1 MTVTELRPHEAPRQT
16 PGEQR
21 GEQPPAAPTRWR
33 PVRAGIVNVWRYYDE
48 TFHFHRGR
56 LLLRGPNGTGKSKA
70 LELLLPYLFDA
81 NLRPSRLST
90 FGGSERTM
98 YWNLMGDGYEGV
110 TRVGY
115 VWLEFGRT
123 DGDGGERWFTC
134 GARLQASKNV
144 RSAAA
149 TYFTTTRRPGVDL
162 ALTTPD
168 GRPLTKADLAAALD
182 GHGETYES
190 AAGDYRRA
198 VRQALFTGFTAEQY
212 EALITALLQ
221 LRTPKLSEHLNPDEL
236 SKLLSEALPALD
248 QSDVA
253 EIAEGFEKLDRRRE
267 ELARLADEV
276 SAAELLATRARNYS
290 RRVLR
295 AAAATLISA
304 TTEMDNATR
313 RARKAQEAYEEAGR
327 ELAALKREQQELE
340 TDAHRTEQRG
350 QGLAKSDAY
359 TEGLRLDELRQAVER
374 AERRAGAAA
383 DEAAAR
389 AAEAVELAGTAES
402 RRREAHLMKE
412 AADRARDEAGAA
424 AQRAVL
430 VTSFEAA
437 DAADDP
443 AAARRAV
450 RVAVEARG
458 RQLAEVR
465 RAVAA
470 HQRAVAERTAADA
483 RLERVREELAAA
495 ERRVRELTEA
505 YDAALAHLRA
515 ELREWAAALR
525 ELAVQ
530 GDELAAVAEDERA
543 VQRIVADAAAVVGE
557 CLAAERTRL
566 TAQRDELAAER
577 DRHES
582 ERAALRAD
590 KIREPEPPVTRTA
603 DRSALPGGPL
613 WRLVDWRPGV
623 PGEVQAG
630 VEAAMEASGLLD
642 AWVLPTGEVS
652 VDGHDTFAEPIPA
665 PPGPS
670 LDGVL
675 MVDHAAA
682 VPADRL
688 IAFLRGIAY
697 GSRAAGQAGHP
708 AAVGADGS
716 WRLGAL
722 HGSWAK
728 DAAGFIGAA
737 AQQRARERR
746 IAELAALIE
755 VIDDEL
761 GRIEDALAG
770 NAARR
775 EAARTEQRSVPPGTE
790 PRAITKRLTEAEAAA
805 AAKRDAEAAAE
816 RERDEADRAA
826 TGALRALALVAT
838 EHRLPTDEPALDAVA
853 DAVRTYESVATAWLD
868 RRAQHHTAALLA
880 EDASQQ
886 AARARRIAAEA
897 ADRAAGLAREA
908 DGHRAECEAVE
919 QAVGA
924 DYQEV
929 LDEMARLR
937 RRLDELRT
945 RLRLLAGRH
954 SELDQRVGGLK
965 VEKEQLRQEGEAT
978 VAARDAAAAR
988 FRRLDVSGFTAEACL
1003 RAELPDMAGARATL
1017 EAARTVADELAA
1029 VPHEP
1034 RNIKDA
1040 EHNLSQARYQAQEA
1054 LAGRADLALDQ
1065 DGQDGRADQAD
1076 QDGQDDHAGQDD
1088 GTVRLVATVDGV
1100 RMGAAALHEL
1110 LRTELA
1116 ESRTHLTDDEQALFD
1131 RTLTGDT
1138 RRQVAAR
1145 IRLAEE
1151 LKDSMN
1157 AQLQRVRTVSGLRIK
1172 LDWRVDPELPP
1183 AVKAARDLLLRDP
1196 ASLSEQD
1203 RAALHGFFR
1212 DRIDEVR
1219 TADTAAGW
1227 EQQLLQVLD
1236 YRNWHQFV
1244 VQMKKSDAEEWTA
1257 ITKRRHGALS
1267 GGEKAISL
1275 HLPLFAAAAA
1285 HYRAAP
1291 EAPRPILLDEVFV
1304 GVDEGNRGQLLDLL
1318 VKLDLDMVLTSDHEW
1333 CTYRELDGMAIHQ
1346 LVTGEDDD
1354 AVTTVRFV
1362 WDGSRV
1368 REDDPDPAPRPF
1380 VAAGEPSLFD
1390 D

>member
-1 MTVTELRPHEAPRQT
+1 MTVTELRPYEGSR
-16 PGEQR
+16 ER
-21 GEQPPAAPTRWR
+21 PPAAPTRWR
-33 PVRAGIVNVWRYYDE
+33 PARAGIVNVWRYYDE
-48 TFHFHRGR
+48 TFHFHEGR

-115 VWLEFGRT
+115 VWLEFGRIVD
-123 DGDGGERWFTC
+123 DGTEHWFTC
-134 GARLQASKNV
+134 GARLQASKNG

-149 TYFTTTRRPGVDL
+149 TYFTTTLRPGVNL
-162 ALTTPD
+162 SLTTPD
-168 GRPLTKADLAAALD
+168 GRPLTKADLGSALD
-182 GHGETYES
+182 GHGELYES
-190 AAGDYRRA
+190 ATGDYRRA
-198 VRQALFTGFTAEQY
+198 VRHALFPEFTAEQY
-212 EALITALLQ
+212 EALINALLQ

-248 QSDVA
+248 QGDVA

-267 ELARLADEV
+267 ELTRLEGEV
-276 SAAELLATRARNYS
+276 AAAETLATRARNYS

-295 AAAATLISA
+295 AGAAALISA

-313 RARKAQEAYEEAGR
+313 RARRAQETYDEASG
-327 ELAALKREQQELE
+327 ELAALEHEQEELE
-340 TDAHRTEQRG
+340 NAAHRTEQRT
-350 QGLAKSDAY
+350 QGLAKSEAY

-374 AERRAGAAA
+374 AERRAGAAHE
-383 DEAAAR
+383 EAAAR
-389 AAEAVELAGTAES
+389 AAEAGEAAEAAES
-402 RRREAHLMKE
+402 RRVETHQMGE
-412 AADRARDEAGAA
+412 AAKRARDETSAT

-430 VTSFEAA
+430 IASFEDAEAA
-437 DAADDP
+437 DDL

-458 RQLAEVR
+458 RQIGEVR
-465 RAVAA
+465 RAVLA
-470 HQRAVAERTAADA
+470 HQRAVAERTAADT
-483 RLERVREELAAA
+483 RLERVREERAAA
-495 ERRVRELTEA
+495 ERRVREVTEA
-505 YDAALAHLRA
+505 YDTALGLLRDKLRA
-515 ELREWAAALR
+515 WAAALR
-525 ELAVQ
+525 SLSIQ
-530 GDELAAVAEDERA
+530 GDELAARAEDETA
-543 VQRIVADAAAVVGE
+543 VQRIVADAAALVGE
-557 CLAAERTRL
+557 RLAAERTRL
-566 TAQRDELAAER
+566 TAERDELAAER
-577 DRHES
+577 DLHES

-590 KIREPEPPVTRTA
+590 KIRTPEPPATRTA

-613 WRLVDWRPGV
+613 WRLVDWRPDV
-623 PGEVQAG
+623 PDGVQAG

-642 AWVLPTGEVS
+642 AWVLPSGEVT
-652 VDGHDTFAEPIPA
+652 VAGHDTFAEPMAA
-665 PPGPS
+665 PVGPT
-670 LDGVL
+670 LADVL
-675 MVDHAAA
+675 AVDRAAQ

-688 IAFLRGIAY
+688 TMFLRGIAY
-697 GSRAAGQAGHP
+697 EAREAGGQHP
-708 AAVGADGS
+708 AAIGADGT
-716 WRLGAL
+716 WRLGTL

-746 IAELAALIE
+746 IAELTTQIE
-755 VIDDEL
+755 AIGRQLD
-761 GRIEDALAG
+761 RIENELAT

-775 EAARTEQRSVPPGTE
+775 EAVRAEKESVPRGTE
-790 PRAITKRLTEAEAAA
+790 LRALAKRLTDAEAGA

-816 RERDEADRAA
+816 SERDEADRRA
-826 TGALRALALVAT
+826 TGTLRELALTAS

-868 RRAQHHTAALLA
+868 RRAQHQAAALRA
-880 EDASQQ
+880 GDASRQ
-886 AARARRIAAEA
+886 ADRARRIATEA
-897 ADRAAGLAREA
+897 AERAAELAREA

-924 DYQEV
+924 DYREV

-937 RRLDELRT
+937 RQLEELRA
-945 RLRLLAGRH
+945 RLRLRAGRH
-954 SELDQRVGGLK
+954 RELNQRVGGLK
-965 VEKEQLRQEGEAT
+965 VEKETLRQEGET
-978 VAARDAAAAR
+978 KVAARDTAAAR
-988 FRRLDVSGFTAEACL
+988 FRHLHAAGFSGEARLD
-1003 RAELPDMAGARATL
+1003 AELTEMPGAKATL
-1017 EAARTVADELAA
+1017 EAARTVAEELAA

-1054 LAGRADLALDQ
+1054 LAGRADLTLE
-1065 DGQDGRADQAD
+1065 
-1076 QDGQDDHAGQDD
+1076 QDDQVEGV
-1088 GTVRLVATVDGV
+1088 VRLVATVDGV
-1100 RMGAAALHEL
+1100 RMGAAGLHEL

-1116 ESRTHLTDDEQALFD
+1116 ESRTHLTEDEQALFD
-1131 RTLTGDT
+1131 RTLTGET

-1183 AVKAARDLLLRDP
+1183 AVREARDLLLRDP
-1196 ASLSEQD
+1196 ASLSEHD
-1203 RAALHGFFR
+1203 RSALHAFFR

-1291 EAPRPILLDEVFV
+1291 QAPRPILLDEVFV

-1333 CTYRELDGMAIHQ
+1333 CTYRELDGIAVHQ

-1368 REDDPDPAPRPF
+1368 REDDPEPAPRP
-1380 VAAGEPSLFD
+1380 VPTADEPSLFD
-1390 D
+1390 ER

>member
-1 MTVTELRPHEAPRQT
+1 MTVTELRPQDAAAEA
-16 PGEQR
+16 
-21 GEQPPAAPTRWR
+21 PPAAPSRWR
-33 PVRAGIVNVWRYYDE
+33 PTRAGIVNVWRYYDE
-48 TFHFHRGR
+48 TFHFHEGR

-98 YWNLMGDGYEGV
+98 YWNLMGDGYSGV

-123 DGDGGERWFTC
+123 AEDGTARWFTC
-134 GARLQASKNV
+134 GARLQASKNG

-149 TYFTTTRRPGVDL
+149 TYFTTTLRPAL
-162 ALTTPD
+162 SLSLTTPD
-168 GRPLTKADLAAALD
+168 GRPLTKADLAAAL
-182 GHGETYES
+182 GEHGETYES
-190 AAGDYRRA
+190 ATSDYRRA
-198 VRQALFTGFTAEQY
+198 VRHALFPEFTFEQY

-248 QSDVA
+248 QGDVA

-267 ELARLADEV
+267 ELARLDGEV
-276 SAAELLATRARNYS
+276 AAAESLATRARNYS

-304 TTEMDNATR
+304 TTAMDNATR
-313 RARKAQEAYEEAGR
+313 RAREAEDAYERAGA
-327 ELAALKREQQELE
+327 ELAALEREEQDLE
-340 TDAHRTEQRG
+340 AAGHRTEQRM

-359 TEGLRLDELRQAVER
+359 AEGRRLDELRQGVEH
-374 AERRAGAAA
+374 AERRA
-383 DEAAAR
+383 AAAR
-389 AAEAVELAGTAES
+389 EDAAARLTEAGEQAETAEGLRSQARRLGEAV
-402 RRREAHLMKE
+402 
-412 AADRARDEAGAA
+412 DRARAEAGAA
-424 AQRAVL
+424 ARHAAL
-430 VTSFEAA
+430 NASFEEAESA
-437 DAADDP
+437 GDLT
-443 AAARRAV
+443 AARRAV
-450 RVAVEARG
+450 RVSVEARTG
-458 RQLAEVR
+458 QITEVR

-470 HQRAVAERTAADA
+470 HQRAIDERMAAET
-483 RLERVREELAAA
+483 RLERVRAERSAA
-495 ERRVRELTEA
+495 EDRLRELTEA
-505 YDAALAHLRA
+505 HEEARGRLGDALRA
-515 ELREWAAALR
+515 WAAALR
-525 ELAVQ
+525 ELTIDGA
-530 GDELAAVAEDERA
+530 ELAACAGDETA

-557 CLAAERTRL
+557 RLAAARTRL
-566 TAQRDELAAER
+566 TAERDELAAER
-577 DRHES
+577 DLLEV
-582 ERAALRAD
+582 ERTELRAD
-590 KIREPEPPVTRTA
+590 KIREPTPPATRTA
-603 DRSALPGGPL
+603 HRAALPGGPL

-623 PGEVQAG
+623 PDDVQAG
-630 VEAAMEASGLLD
+630 VEAAMEAAGLLD
-642 AWVLPTGEVS
+642 AWVLPSGEVT
-652 VDGHDTFAEPIPA
+652 VAGHDTFAVPIQPPA
-665 PPGPS
+665 ERT
-670 LDGVL
+670 LDDVL
-675 MVDHAAA
+675 AVDVGDQAVA
-682 VPADRL
+682 VPAERL
-688 IAFLRGIAY
+688 TAFLRGIAY
-697 GSRAAGQAGHP
+697 RPRNAATAAHP
-708 AAVGADGS
+708 AVVGADGT

-722 HGSWAK
+722 RGSWAK

-746 IAELAALIE
+746 VAELTAQIE
-755 VIDDEL
+755 AIDGELRRIDDEL
-761 GRIEDALAG
+761 GD

-775 EAARTEQRSVPPGTE
+775 SAVGAERRSMPPGTE
-790 PRAITKRLTEAEAAA
+790 VRELARRRHRSEAGVAAR
-805 AAKRDAEAAAE
+805 RDAEAAAE
-816 RERDEADRAA
+816 RERDAADRAA
-826 TGALRALALVAT
+826 TGALRELALIAG

-853 DAVRTYESVATAWLD
+853 DAVRTYDTVATAWLD
-868 RRAQHHTAALLA
+868 RRGQHGSAADRA
-880 EDASQQ
+880 ADAAGQ
-886 AARARRIAAEA
+886 ADRARRIAAESA
-897 ADRAAGLAREA
+897 ERAGELDREA
-908 DGHRAECEAVE
+908 DGLRAECEAVE

-929 LDEMARLR
+929 LAEMSRLR
-937 RRLDELRT
+937 GEMERCRV
-945 RLRLLAGRH
+945 RLRELGARH
-954 SELDQRVGGLK
+954 RELNNRVGRL
-965 VEKEQLRQEGEAT
+965 EAEEDNLRRASEAA

-988 FRRLDVSGFTAEACL
+988 FRHLHAAGFTADARL
-1003 RAELPDMAGARATL
+1003 TVVFPELAGAKATL
-1017 EAARTVADELAA
+1017 EAARALAEELAT

-1034 RNIKDA
+1034 RNIKDG

-1054 LAGRADLALDQ
+1054 LAGRADLMLEQ
-1065 DGQDGRADQAD
+1065 DEDA
-1076 QDGQDDHAGQDD
+1076 
-1088 GTVRLVATVDGV
+1088 VRLVATVDGV
-1100 RMGAAALHEL
+1100 RLGAAALHEL
-1110 LRTELA
+1110 LRGELA
-1116 ESRTHLTDDEQALFD
+1116 ESRTHLTEDEQALFD

-1183 AVKAARDLLLRDP
+1183 AVREARDLLLRDP
-1196 ASLSEQD
+1196 ASLSDAD
-1203 RAALHGFFR
+1203 REALHAFFR

-1236 YRNWHQFV
+1236 YRGWHQFV
-1244 VQMKKSDAEEWTA
+1244 VQMKKNDAEGWSA

-1291 EAPRPILLDEVFV
+1291 RAPRPILLDEVFV

-1318 VKLDLDMVLTSDHEW
+1318 VKLDLDLLLTSDHEW

-1362 WDGSRV
+1362 WDGTSV
-1368 REDDPDPAPRPF
+1368 REDDPSPAPRPLP
-1380 VAAGEPSLFD
+1380 ATEEPSLFD